1 MSQGQQQSVVHFWR
15 RELQIWKDRSQS
27 EPVVLDW
34 NWWCFFNKC
43 FVQFCWMPRSLSGK
57 ESSCQWRRQVQSL
70 GWEDPVE
77 KEMASYSN
85 IPSRE
90 IP

>member
-1 MSQGQQQSVVHFWR
+1 MSQGQQQPVVHFWR

-43 FVQFCWMPRSLSGK
+43 FVQFC
-57 ESSCQWRRQVQSL
+57 
-70 GWEDPVE
+70 
-77 KEMASYSN
+77 
-85 IPSRE
+85 
-90 IP
+90 